1 MIQRGRSIESMNSSQ
16 DYLEDVLVR
25 MAYHSSGIEGNTIS
39 LPQTVSI
46 ILEGTLPSN
55 SKSIREFY
63 EIENHKQAFG
73 YLEQLLEDEQLLSI
87 QAIKELHAL
96 LTDRLQ
102 HDKGQF
108 KTQQNA
114 IRGAEFKTATPLET
128 PMLMDQWVDNTIYR
142 LDLAITE
149 SEMLEV
155 LADTH
160 IQFERIH
167 PFSDGN
173 GRTGRMVLMYLSM
186 HYLKA
191 PIVIRKEWRGQYM
204 EFLGEQDS
212 VGLSKLFKKSLD
224 NERERMAEFQ

>member
-1 MIQRGRSIESMNSSQ
+1 MILSQ
-16 DYLEDVLVR
+16 DYLDDILVR

-63 EIENHKQAFG
+63 EIENHKQSFEYIG
-73 YLEQLLEDEQLLSI
+73 SLLVTKQPLTLQDV
-87 QAIKELHAL
+87 KEIHSL

-108 KTQQNA
+108 KSQQNA
-114 IRGAEFKTATPLET
+114 IRGAEFKTASPFET
-128 PMLMDQWVDNTIYR
+128 PQLMEQWVENTNYR
-142 LDLAITE
+142 LDLAANE
-149 SEMLEV
+149 NEYLKV

-186 HYLKA
+186 KYLKV
-191 PIVIRKEWRGQYM
+191 PIVIRKEWRGRYM
-204 EFLGEQDS
+204 EFLGEQNVD
-212 VGLSKLFKKSLD
+212 GLVDLFKESITF
-224 NERERMAEFQ
+224 ERERVKEFVN